1 MKGKLA
7 AANITQII
15 NELKKISSLN
25 KRKKDKY
32 ISKLEELHKL
42 YINIEIDEK
51 FKIQYNRMNAK
62 GKEVIKELKS
72 TKEKNKIESVIE
84 VYTRYLTASLCDFQ
98 GKTINLR
105 KYITSFLFCAMLFLA
120 LTPQFFGF
128 FLPILFFIPIY
139 IGLKGVKQRTMT
151 GFYMTMSVIPV
162 AFMTAVTWIR
172 YGINVKQDYV
182 ASLKMIVDSGISQNL
197 AEILIVTGP
206 VLGCVLF
213 IFALKL
219 KIYLYKGFKSSYFFG
234 KIKYWI

>member
-25 KRKKDKY
+25 KKKKDKY
-32 ISKLEELHKL
+32 ISKLEELYKS

-206 VLGCVLF
+206 EL
-213 IFALKL
+213 
-219 KIYLYKGFKSSYFFG
+219 
-234 KIKYWI
+234 

>member
-7 AANITQII
+7 AANITQIM

-25 KRKKDKY
+25 KIKKDKY

-213 IFALKL
+213 IFAS
-219 KIYLYKGFKSSYFFG
+219 IQLYQG
-234 KIKYWI
+234 IKTKDLFI

>member
-51 FKIQYNRMNAK
+51 FKIQYNRMNEK

-84 VYTRYLTASLCDFQ
+84 VYIRYLTASLCDFQ

-213 IFALKL
+213 IFAS
-219 KIYLYKGFKSSYFFG
+219 IQLYQG
-234 KIKYWI
+234 IKTKDLFI

>member
-25 KRKKDKY
+25 KIKKDKY

-84 VYTRYLTASLCDFQ
+84 VYTRYLTASLCDFR

-213 IFALKL
+213 IFAS
-219 KIYLYKGFKSSYFFG
+219 IQLYQG
-234 KIKYWI
+234 IKTKDLFI

>member
-15 NELKKISSLN
+15 SELKKISSLN

-62 GKEVIKELKS
+62 GKAVIKELKS

-213 IFALKL
+213 IFAS
-219 KIYLYKGFKSSYFFG
+219 IQLYQG
-234 KIKYWI
+234 IKTKDLFI

>member
-62 GKEVIKELKS
+62 GKEIIKELKS

-197 AEILIVTGP
+197 AEILMVTGP

-213 IFALKL
+213 IFAS
-219 KIYLYKGFKSSYFFG
+219 IQLYQG
-234 KIKYWI
+234 IKTKDLFI

>member
-25 KRKKDKY
+25 KIKKDKY

-182 ASLKMIVDSGISQNL
+182 ASLKMIADSGISQNL

-213 IFALKL
+213 IFAS
-219 KIYLYKGFKSSYFFG
+219 IQLYQG
-234 KIKYWI
+234 IKTKDLFI

>member
-7 AANITQII
+7 ATNITQII

-25 KRKKDKY
+25 KIKKDKY

-213 IFALKL
+213 IFAS
-219 KIYLYKGFKSSYFFG
+219 IQLYQG
-234 KIKYWI
+234 IKTKDLFI

>member
-7 AANITQII
+7 ATNITQII

-25 KRKKDKY
+25 KKKKDKY
-32 ISKLEELHKL
+32 ISKLEELYKS

-213 IFALKL
+213 IFAS
-219 KIYLYKGFKSSYFFG
+219 IQLYQG
-234 KIKYWI
+234 IKTKDLFI

>member
-25 KRKKDKY
+25 KKKKDKY

-62 GKEVIKELKS
+62 GKEVIK
-72 TKEKNKIESVIE
+72 ESVIE

-213 IFALKL
+213 IFAS
-219 KIYLYKGFKSSYFFG
+219 IQLYQG
-234 KIKYWI
+234 IKTKDLFI

>member
-25 KRKKDKY
+25 KKKKDKY
-32 ISKLEELHKL
+32 ISKLEELYKS

-213 IFALKL
+213 IFAS
-219 KIYLYKGFKSSYFFG
+219 IQLYQG
-234 KIKYWI
+234 IKTKDLFI

>member
-15 NELKKISSLN
+15 SELKKISSLN
-25 KRKKDKY
+25 KKKKDKY

-213 IFALKL
+213 IFAS
-219 KIYLYKGFKSSYFFG
+219 IQLYQG
-234 KIKYWI
+234 IKTKDLFI

>member
-51 FKIQYNRMNAK
+51 FKIQYNRMNEK

-98 GKTINLR
+98 GKTINIR

-213 IFALKL
+213 IFAS
-219 KIYLYKGFKSSYFFG
+219 IQLYQG
-234 KIKYWI
+234 IKTKDLFI

>member
-25 KRKKDKY
+25 KIKKDKY
-32 ISKLEELHKL
+32 ISKLEELHML

-213 IFALKL
+213 IFAS
-219 KIYLYKGFKSSYFFG
+219 IQLYQG
-234 KIKYWI
+234 IKTKDLFI

>member
-25 KRKKDKY
+25 KIKKDKY

-206 VLGCVLF
+206 VC
-213 IFALKL
+213 A
-219 KIYLYKGFKSSYFFG
+219 IYICINTIISRD
-234 KIKYWI
+234 

>member
-15 NELKKISSLN
+15 SELKKISSLN
-25 KRKKDKY
+25 KKKKDKY
-32 ISKLEELHKL
+32 ISKLEELYKS

-182 ASLKMIVDSGISQNL
+182 VSLKMIVDSGISQNL

-213 IFALKL
+213 IFAS
-219 KIYLYKGFKSSYFFG
+219 IQLYQG
-234 KIKYWI
+234 IKTKDLFI

>member
-25 KRKKDKY
+25 KIKKDKY

-62 GKEVIKELKS
+62 GKQVIKELKS

-213 IFALKL
+213 IFAS
-219 KIYLYKGFKSSYFFG
+219 IQLYQG
-234 KIKYWI
+234 IKTKDLFI

>member
-32 ISKLEELHKL
+32 ISKLEELHKS

-182 ASLKMIVDSGISQNL
+182 ASLKMIVDSGISQSL

-213 IFALKL
+213 IFAS
-219 KIYLYKGFKSSYFFG
+219 IQLYQG
-234 KIKYWI
+234 IKTKDLFI

>member
-25 KRKKDKY
+25 KIKKDKY

-120 LTPQFFGF
+120 LTPRFFGF

-213 IFALKL
+213 IFAS
-219 KIYLYKGFKSSYFFG
+219 IQLYQG
-234 KIKYWI
+234 IKTKDLFI

>member
-32 ISKLEELHKL
+32 ISKLEELHKS

-51 FKIQYNRMNAK
+51 FKIQYNRMNEK

-182 ASLKMIVDSGISQNL
+182 ASLKMIVDSGISQSL

-213 IFALKL
+213 IFAS
-219 KIYLYKGFKSSYFFG
+219 IQLYQG
-234 KIKYWI
+234 IKTKDLFI

>member
-25 KRKKDKY
+25 KKKKDKY
-32 ISKLEELHKL
+32 ISKLEELHKS

-213 IFALKL
+213 IFAS
-219 KIYLYKGFKSSYFFG
+219 IQLYQG
-234 KIKYWI
+234 IKTKDLFI

>member
-197 AEILIVTGP
+197 AEILMVIGP

-213 IFALKL
+213 IFAS
-219 KIYLYKGFKSSYFFG
+219 IQLYQG
-234 KIKYWI
+234 IKTKDLFI

>member
-25 KRKKDKY
+25 KKKKDKY
-32 ISKLEELHKL
+32 ISKLEELYKS

-120 LTPQFFGF
+120 LTPQFFAF

-213 IFALKL
+213 IFAS
-219 KIYLYKGFKSSYFFG
+219 IQLYQG
-234 KIKYWI
+234 IKTKDLFI

>member
-84 VYTRYLTASLCDFQ
+84 VYT
-98 GKTINLR
+98 TINLR

-213 IFALKL
+213 IFAS
-219 KIYLYKGFKSSYFFG
+219 IQLYQG
-234 KIKYWI
+234 IKTKDLFI

>member
-25 KRKKDKY
+25 KKKKDKY

-62 GKEVIKELKS
+62 GKEVIKE
-72 TKEKNKIESVIE
+72 SVIE
-84 VYTRYLTASLCDFQ
+84 VYTRYLTVSLCDFQ

-162 AFMTAVTWIR
+162 AFMTALHL
-172 YGINVKQDYV
+172 YH
-182 ASLKMIVDSGISQNL
+182 
-197 AEILIVTGP
+197 ILSM
-206 VLGCVLF
+206 LQQ
-213 IFALKL
+213 
-219 KIYLYKGFKSSYFFG
+219 S
-234 KIKYWI
+234 

>member
-25 KRKKDKY
+25 KIKKDKY

-206 VLGCVLF
+206 VLVCVLF
-213 IFALKL
+213 IFAS
-219 KIYLYKGFKSSYFFG
+219 IQLYQG
-234 KIKYWI
+234 IKTKDLFI

>member
-25 KRKKDKY
+25 KIKKDKY

-213 IFALKL
+213 IFASMQ
-219 KIYLYKGFKSSYFFG
+219 LYQG
-234 KIKYWI
+234 IKTKDLFI

>member
-7 AANITQII
+7 ATNITQII

-25 KRKKDKY
+25 KIKKDKY

-62 GKEVIKELKS
+62 GKDVIKELKS

-213 IFALKL
+213 IFAS
-219 KIYLYKGFKSSYFFG
+219 IQLYQG
-234 KIKYWI
+234 IKTKDLFI

>member
-25 KRKKDKY
+25 KIKKDKY

-105 KYITSFLFCAMLFLA
+105 EYITSFLFCAMLFLA

-213 IFALKL
+213 IFAS
-219 KIYLYKGFKSSYFFG
+219 IQLYQG
-234 KIKYWI
+234 IKTKDLFI

>member
-51 FKIQYNRMNAK
+51 FKIQYNRMNEK

-182 ASLKMIVDSGISQNL
+182 ASLKMIVDSGISQSL

-213 IFALKL
+213 IFAS
-219 KIYLYKGFKSSYFFG
+219 IQLYQG
-234 KIKYWI
+234 IKTKDLFI

>member
-25 KRKKDKY
+25 KIKKDKY

-139 IGLKGVKQRTMT
+139 IGVKGVKQRTMT

-213 IFALKL
+213 IFAS
-219 KIYLYKGFKSSYFFG
+219 IQLYQG
-234 KIKYWI
+234 IKTKDLFI

>member
-128 FLPILFFIPIY
+128 FLPILFYIPIY

-213 IFALKL
+213 IFAS
-219 KIYLYKGFKSSYFFG
+219 IQLYQG
-234 KIKYWI
+234 IKTKDLFI

>member
-25 KRKKDKY
+25 KIKKDKY

-139 IGLKGVKQRTMT
+139 IGLKGVKQRTKT

-213 IFALKL
+213 IFAS
-219 KIYLYKGFKSSYFFG
+219 IQLYQG
-234 KIKYWI
+234 IKTKDLFI

>member
-25 KRKKDKY
+25 KIKKDKY

-151 GFYMTMSVIPV
+151 GFYMTMSVIPG

-213 IFALKL
+213 IFAS
-219 KIYLYKGFKSSYFFG
+219 IQLYQG
-234 KIKYWI
+234 IKTKDLFI

>member
-213 IFALKL
+213 IFAS
-219 KIYLYKGFKSSYFFG
+219 IQLYQG
-234 KIKYWI
+234 IKTKDLFM

>member
-162 AFMTAVTWIR
+162 AFMTAVTCIR

-213 IFALKL
+213 IFAS
-219 KIYLYKGFKSSYFFG
+219 IQLYQG
-234 KIKYWI
+234 IKTKDLFI